1 MRSPPRGMAQRT
13 LCKGPCTEGGQRRPP
28 LASQTV
34 VGGRICQPRA
44 RPRGAG
50 GSWGCPRQWQWGTDA
65 EGDSLGCLSSQRLL
79 RPRGRGDGVSVR
91 PAGVGTTKAC
101 VPEWV
106 RVAPVHP
113 ESWEASSSCPPNERR
128 SHVCGILSAGQK
140 PVPPGKG
147 PAVVTCLRGGHRTM
161 SRLGV
166 HGGVSGCPAACKEL
180 G

>member
-1 MRSPPRGMAQRT
+1 MVCQSVLQ
-13 LCKGPCTEGGQRRPP
+13 E
-28 LASQTV
+28 LA
-34 VGGRICQPRA
+34 
-44 RPRGAG
+44 
-50 GSWGCPRQWQWGTDA
+50 
-65 EGDSLGCLSSQRLL
+65 L
-79 RPRGRGDGVSVR
+79 
-91 PAGVGTTKAC
+91 TTAC

-128 SHVCGILSAGQK
+128 SRVCGILSAGQK